1 MKNTIKK
8 EILNLNTNKEYWGSE
23 ENVKN
28 ETKIYNCFL
37 DNKIVNQDWFDEKYN
52 YTNIELLEELLKL
65 TK

>member
-28 ETKIYNCFL
+28 ETMIYNCFL